1 MPKDR
6 MELKQEEKP
15 QKKGWGIRGILRT
28 EPKNKVKPKKDKG
41 KKESEYVETD
51 SALFTVLLPNMK
63 TFTKKYDIVDKEV
76 DIKIG
81 GGQNYIQKT
90 IKLGEHKP
98 YLINPNGTFGG
109 KEMYYI
115 DWKNTKVID
124 DEDLESHFTFYTP
137 EMLKKIG
144 QSKFLR
150 MLLKRRN
157 LVQKPG
163 TGGGGSKMLYIVA
176 LIVGFAVYHIGIS
189 AGIIPWVGG

>member
-1 MPKDR
+1 MPKQR
-6 MELKQEEKP
+6 LQVKQKEKTE
-15 QKKGWGIRGILRT
+15 KKGWGIRGLLRT
-28 EPKNKVKPKKDKG
+28 EPKNKVKPKEDKV

-63 TFTKKYDIVDKEV
+63 TFTKKYNIVDKEA

-90 IKLGEHKP
+90 INLAEHKP
-98 YLINPNGTFGG
+98 YLINSNGAFGG

-115 DWKNTKVID
+115 DWKNAKVIE
-124 DEDLESHFTFYTP
+124 DEDLESHFTYYTP

-157 LVQKPG
+157 LIQKPG
-163 TGGGGSKMLYIVA
+163 TGGSGSKIWYIVF
-176 LIVGFAVYHIGIS
+176 LIVGFAVYHLGIT
-189 AGIIPWVGG
+189 AGIIPWVGV